1 MSMSV
6 LILLAGGAL
15 SAHGDLPA
23 GWRVPRAGELAD
35 PMRQASQTRHAQAVA
50 DFNADGRDDAAFLLK
65 SEKNGDEALWVHLSQ
80 GERGYRW
87 IELDRIGWGAKT
99 ASADLSMAIEVE
111 PPGVVAY
118 GCFDGS
124 PDCNFGPESQRPKL
138 KLSAPSLMYFRLGS
152 AASLY
157 FWSNSK
163 QRFLRVWLSD

>member
-1 MSMSV
+1 MSMSA

-15 SAHGDLPA
+15 SAQGDLPA
-23 GWRVPRAGELAD
+23 GWRVPRAAELAD
-35 PMRQASQTRHAQAVA
+35 PMRQASQHRYAQAVA
-50 DFNADGRDDAAFLLK
+50 DFNADGSDDAAFLLK
-65 SEKNGDEALWVHLSQ
+65 NKKSGDEALWVRLSQ
-80 GERGYRW
+80 GDGGYRW
-87 IELDRIGWGAKT
+87 IELARISWDAKP
-99 ASADLSMAIEVE
+99 AVADLSMAIEVK

-124 PDCNFGPESQRPKL
+124 QDCNFGPESQRPKL

-157 FWSNSK
+157 FRSNSK